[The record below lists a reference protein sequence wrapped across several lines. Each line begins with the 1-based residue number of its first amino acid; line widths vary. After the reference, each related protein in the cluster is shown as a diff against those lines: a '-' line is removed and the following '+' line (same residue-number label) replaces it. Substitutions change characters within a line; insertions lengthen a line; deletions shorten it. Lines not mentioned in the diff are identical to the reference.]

1 MRPATSLPIYVQIR
15 DALIER
21 IQSGELKPGMRI
33 PSERE
38 LVAEYRVSR
47 MTVRQALTDLVNRG
61 LAERI
66 RGNGTYVAEPKV
78 EQVLNPLVSF
88 TEQMA
93 RRGIVPGARVLE
105 TQVMAAHGR
114 LADALGLRIGERL
127 YRIVRVRT
135 GNNLPLALE
144 TSHFPY
150 ELCRGIERFDLERR
164 SIYRILD
171 EEYGIRLARAIES
184 IEPTVANEF
193 EAEVLDVS
201 VGAPLLLLERTAYTS
216 TGTPVEFAKDLY
228 RGDRTRFVTEGR
240 IPSP

>member
-1 MRPATSLPIYVQIR
+1 M
-15 DALIER
+15 
-21 IQSGELKPGMRI
+21 
-33 PSERE
+33 
-38 LVAEYRVSR
+38 
-47 MTVRQALTDLVNRG
+47 
-61 LAERI
+61 
-66 RGNGTYVAEPKV
+66 
-78 EQVLNPLVSF
+78 
-88 TEQMA
+88 
-93 RRGIVPGARVLE
+93 
-105 TQVMAAHGR
+105 
-114 LADALGLRIGERL
+114 
-127 YRIVRVRT
+127 
-135 GNNLPLALE
+135 ALE